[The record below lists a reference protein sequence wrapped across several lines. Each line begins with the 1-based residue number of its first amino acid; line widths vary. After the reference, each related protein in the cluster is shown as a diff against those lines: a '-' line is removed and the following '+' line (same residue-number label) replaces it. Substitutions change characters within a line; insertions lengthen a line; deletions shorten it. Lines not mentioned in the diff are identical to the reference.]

1 MKNRDLHN
9 SSFNRVWL
17 KTIITVKFALKNH
30 GDSISQSSKSSI
42 LDLFVNIFMFD
53 LSFIEFTGFLDFLDP
68 KNWVF
73 SHIWHDNSIP
83 TSLR

>member
-17 KTIITVKFALKNH
+17 KTTIIVRIALKNH

-42 LDLFVNIFMFD
+42 LDLFREYVYF
-53 LSFIEFTGFLDFLDP
+53 
-68 KNWVF
+68 
-73 SHIWHDNSIP
+73 
-83 TSLR
+83 